1 MSRRSQPRQLA
12 LYMNGEH
19 VGRWQ
24 LTPKAE
30 SLQYAESWLASP
42 ASRPLSLRFPLT
54 PDLKP
59 YTGVEVRNYFENL
72 LPDTTAIRERLARRF
87 KTGSI
92 DAFPLL
98 AKLGRDCVGA
108 LQIVPEDEAPPN
120 VQVISCDPLTDAEI
134 AAHLR
139 ETVTALSG
147 VFPRSGDTD
156 EVFRISLAG
165 AQEKTALLWHQ
176 EKWNLPIGA
185 TPTTHI
191 LKLPMGLVGNMQA
204 DMATSVENEWLCS
217 KIVQAFGLPIAN
229 CEIAMFEDQKAL
241 IVERFD
247 RRLAS
252 NKQWFLRLPQEDMC
266 QATGTSYL
274 NKYQTD
280 GGPGID
286 RIMDLLRTS
295 SNAFVD
301 RQVFFA
307 CQIVFWLLAATD
319 GHAKNFS
326 IRLDAGGAYS
336 LTPFYDVLSVYPIL
350 GKGQSQLSPR
360 KAALAMAVRGDEN
373 MHYRLHEIQRRHWN
387 ATATRNGLPNGG
399 EEIIN
404 ALIARTP
411 GALELAAAQLPKDF
425 PAHVADSIFGGVR
438 RAARLLAKSAKYK

>member
-1 MSRRSQPRQLA
+1 MGRRSQPRQLA

-19 VGRWQ
+19 VGHWH

-30 SLQYAESWLASP
+30 SLQYAQSWLASP

-54 PDLKP
+54 PDRKP
-59 YTGVEVRNYFENL
+59 YVGKEVRDYFENL
-72 LPDTTAIRERLARRF
+72 LPDTKAIRERLARRF
-87 KTGSI
+87 KIGSI

-108 LQIVPEDEAPPN
+108 LQIVPEDELPPN
-120 VQVISCDPLTDAEI
+120 VRAISCDPLTDADI
-134 AAHLR
+134 ASHLR
-139 ETVTALSG
+139 ETVTPASG
-147 VFPRSGDTD
+147 VFPRTGDA
-156 EVFRISLAG
+156 EAEFRISLAG
-165 AQEKTALLWHQ
+165 AQEKTALLWHK
-176 EKWNLPIGA
+176 ERWNRPTGA

-191 LKLPMGLVGNMQA
+191 LKLPMGLVGNMRA

-229 CEIAMFEDQKAL
+229 CEMAMFEDQKAL
-241 IVERFD
+241 VVERFD
-247 RRLAS
+247 RRPAS
-252 NKQWFLRLPQEDMC
+252 NKQWILRLPQEDMC

-307 CQIVFWLLAATD
+307 CQVVFWLLAATD

-326 IRLDAGGAYS
+326 IRLDAGGTYS

-350 GKGQSQLSPR
+350 GKGQSQLSSR
-360 KAALAMAVRGDEN
+360 KATLAMAVRGDEN
-373 MHYRLHEIQRRHWN
+373 MHYRIYEIQRRHWN
-387 ATATRNGLPNGG
+387 ATATRNGLPGGG

-404 ALIARTP
+404 AVIARTP
-411 GALELAAAQLPKDF
+411 GALELAAAQLPKKF
-425 PAHVADSIFGGVR
+425 PVHVADSIIGGVR
-438 RAARLLAKSAKYK
+438 NAAQRLAKAAKYK